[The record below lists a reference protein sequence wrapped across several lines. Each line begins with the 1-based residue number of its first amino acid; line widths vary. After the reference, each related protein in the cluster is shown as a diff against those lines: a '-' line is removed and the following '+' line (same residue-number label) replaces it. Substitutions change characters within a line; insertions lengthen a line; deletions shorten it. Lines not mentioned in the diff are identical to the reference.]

1 MRKSGKPDL
10 RGWEGSSGDS
20 VLDFEHRRCVTASIA
35 RRLSHAALF
44 HRSGGTFVFWRIA
57 MARLALALLALCF
70 AAGAASAQDNW
81 PTKPI
86 RIVVPFRPGSFAD
99 ITMRIMQQKLGPRL
113 GQTLVVDNR
122 SGASGD
128 IGTDVLARATGDG
141 YTFGIATNSTHGV
154 SPALNPKL
162 AYDPIRNFA
171 MVSLVG
177 EAPYVLITSPTLPV
191 KSVAELIALAK
202 QKPGEINY
210 ASVGPASLAHLA
222 GALFS
227 QMADVKLNEVP
238 YRSSAQSVLDTE
250 SGRIDLQFGTM
261 APVLPHVLN
270 GKVKALAVTGLKRA
284 AVLPDVPTL
293 DESGLKGFEASLWLA
308 MVAPAKTP
316 PAIVERM
323 NREVKA
329 VLADPDVVE
338 ALRKQGVEAT
348 PSTPDALRARIEH
361 DVAKWKKLAQDVG
374 ITMDEK

>member
-1 MRKSGKPDL
+1 
-10 RGWEGSSGDS
+10 
-20 VLDFEHRRCVTASIA
+20 
-35 RRLSHAALF
+35 
-44 HRSGGTFVFWRIA
+44 

-70 AAGAASAQDNW
+70 AAGAASAQDSW

-86 RIVVPFRPGSFAD
+86 RIVVPFPPGSFAD

-128 IGTDVLARATGDG
+128 IGTEVVARAAGDG

-154 SPALNPKL
+154 SPALNAKL
-162 AYDPIRNFA
+162 PYDPIKNFE
-171 MVSLVG
+171 MVSLIG

-270 GKVKALAVTGLKRA
+270 GKVKALAVTGPKRV

-293 DESGLKGFEASLWLA
+293 EESGLKGFEATLWLA

-316 PAIVERM
+316 APILERM
-323 NREVKA
+323 SREVKA
-329 VLADPDVVE
+329 VLSEPDVIK
-338 ALRKQGVEAT
+338 ALEKQGVEAT
-348 PSTPDALRARIEH
+348 PSTPAELRARIEH
-361 DVAKWKKLAQDVG
+361 DVAKWKKLAQETG
-374 ITMDEK
+374 ITME

>member
-1 MRKSGKPDL
+1 MP
-10 RGWEGSSGDS
+10 
-20 VLDFEHRRCVTASIA
+20 
-35 RRLSHAALF
+35 
-44 HRSGGTFVFWRIA
+44 
-57 MARLALALLALCF
+57 RLALALLALCL
-70 AAGAASAQDNW
+70 AAGTASAQDKW

-86 RIVVPFRPGSFAD
+86 RVVVPFPPGSFAD

-113 GQTLVVDNR
+113 GQTIVVDNR

-128 IGTDVLARATGDG
+128 IGSDVVARAAADG
-141 YTFGIATNSTHGV
+141 YNFGIATNSTHSV

-162 AYDPIRNFA
+162 PYDPLKNFA

-177 EAPYVLITSPTLPV
+177 EAPYVLITSPTLPA
-191 KSVAELIALAK
+191 KNVAELIALAK
-202 QKPGEINY
+202 QKPGQISY

-250 SGRIDLQFGTM
+250 SGRIDIQFGTM

-338 ALRKQGVEAT
+338 ALKKQGVDAT
-348 PSTPDALRARIEH
+348 PSTPEELRARIEH
-361 DVAKWKKLAQDVG
+361 DVAKWKKLARDVG
-374 ITMDEK
+374 ITME

>member
-1 MRKSGKPDL
+1 MP
-10 RGWEGSSGDS
+10 
-20 VLDFEHRRCVTASIA
+20 
-35 RRLSHAALF
+35 
-44 HRSGGTFVFWRIA
+44 
-57 MARLALALLALCF
+57 RLALALLALCL
-70 AAGAASAQDNW
+70 AAGTAAAQDKW

-86 RIVVPFRPGSFAD
+86 RIVVPFPPGSFAD

-113 GQTLVVDNR
+113 GQTIVVDNR

-128 IGTDVLARATGDG
+128 IGSDVVARAAGDG
-141 YTFGIATNSTHGV
+141 YNFGIATNSTHGV

-162 AYDPIRNFA
+162 PYDPIRNFE
-171 MVSLVG
+171 MVSLLG
-177 EAPYVLITSPTLPV
+177 EAPYVLITSPTLQA
-191 KSVAELIALAK
+191 KTVAELIALAK
-202 QKPGEINY
+202 QKPGQISY

-250 SGRIDLQFGTM
+250 SGRIDIQFGTM
-261 APVLPHVLN
+261 APVLPHVIN
-270 GKVKALAVTGLKRA
+270 GKVKALAVTGLHRV

-316 PAIVERM
+316 AAIIERM

-329 VLADPDVVE
+329 VLADPDVID
-338 ALRKQGVEAT
+338 ALKKQGVEAT
-348 PSTPDALRARIEH
+348 PSTPDELRARIEH
-361 DVAKWKKLAQDVG
+361 DVAKWKKLAQETG
-374 ITMDEK
+374 ITMEEK

>member
-1 MRKSGKPDL
+1 M
-10 RGWEGSSGDS
+10 
-20 VLDFEHRRCVTASIA
+20 T
-35 RRLSHAALF
+35 
-44 HRSGGTFVFWRIA
+44 
-57 MARLALALLALCF
+57 RLALALLALGL
-70 AAGAASAQDNW
+70 AAGAAPAHAADW

-86 RIVVPFRPGSFAD
+86 HFIVPFPPGSFAD

-128 IGTDVLARATGDG
+128 IGSEALAKAAGDG
-141 YTFGIATNSTHGV
+141 YTFGIATNSTHSV

-162 AYDPIRNFA
+162 PYDPIKSFA

-191 KSVAELIALAK
+191 KSVAEMIALAK
-202 QKPGEINY
+202 QKPGALSY

-227 QMADVKLNEVP
+227 QMADVKLTEVP
-238 YRSSAQSVLDTE
+238 YRSSAQSVLDTQ

-261 APVLPHVLN
+261 APVLPHVLS

-316 PAIVERM
+316 PEIVERM
-323 NREVKA
+323 SREVKA
-329 VLADPDVVE
+329 VLTDPDVVE

-348 PSTPDALRARIEH
+348 PSTPAELRARIEH
-361 DVAKWKKLAQDVG
+361 DVAKWKKLAQETG
-374 ITMDEK
+374 ITMEEK

>member
-1 MRKSGKPDL
+1 MMH
-10 RGWEGSSGDS
+10 
-20 VLDFEHRRCVTASIA
+20 F
-35 RRLSHAALF
+35 
-44 HRSGGTFVFWRIA
+44 RSFD
-57 MARLALALLALCF
+57 MQRLAFALLALCL
-70 AAGAASAQDNW
+70 AAGGAAAQQANW
-81 PTKPI
+81 PTKPVHFI
-86 RIVVPFRPGSFAD
+86 IPFPPGSFAD

-113 GQTLVVDNR
+113 GQTIVVDNR

-128 IGTDVLARATGDG
+128 IGSDALARATPDG

-154 SPALNPKL
+154 SPALNPNL
-162 AYDPIRNFA
+162 AYDPIRNFQ

-177 EAPYVLITSPTLPV
+177 EAPYVLITSPTLPA
-191 KSVAELIALAK
+191 KTVAELIALAK
-202 QKPGEINY
+202 QKPGQISY

-250 SGRIDLQFGTM
+250 SGRIDIQFGTM
-261 APVLPHVLN
+261 APVLPHVLSD
-270 GKVKALAVTGLKRA
+270 KVKALAVTGLKRA

-308 MVAPAKTP
+308 VVAPARTP

-329 VLADPDVVE
+329 VLADPDVIE
-338 ALRKQGVEAT
+338 ALRKQGIEAT
-348 PSTPDALRARIEH
+348 PSTPDELRARITH
-361 DVAKWKKLAQDVG
+361 DVAKWKKLAEETGIGMDSEAVG
-374 ITMDEK
+374 SIPSKKP

>member
-1 MRKSGKPDL
+1 M
-10 RGWEGSSGDS
+10 
-20 VLDFEHRRCVTASIA
+20 T
-35 RRLSHAALF
+35 
-44 HRSGGTFVFWRIA
+44 
-57 MARLALALLALCF
+57 RLALALLAFGF
-70 AAGAASAQDNW
+70 AAGAAPAQAADW

-86 RIVVPFRPGSFAD
+86 HFIVPFPPGSFAD
-99 ITMRIMQQKLGPRL
+99 ITMRIIQQKLGPRL
-113 GQTLVVDNR
+113 GQTIVVDNR

-128 IGTDVLARATGDG
+128 IGSEALAKAAGDG

-162 AYDPIRNFA
+162 PYDPLKNFE

-177 EAPYVLITSPTLPV
+177 EAPYVLITSPTLPAN
-191 KSVAELIALAK
+191 SVAEMIALAK
-202 QKPGEINY
+202 QKPGALTY

-227 QMADVKLNEVP
+227 QMADVKLTEVP
-238 YRSSAQSVLDTE
+238 YRTSAQSVLDTQ

-261 APVLPHVLN
+261 APVLPHVIN
-270 GKVKALAVTGLKRA
+270 GKVKALAVTSLKRA

-316 PAIVERM
+316 PEIVERM

-329 VLADPDVVE
+329 VLADPDVIE
-338 ALRKQGVEAT
+338 ALKKQGVEAT
-348 PSTPDALRARIEH
+348 PSTAAELRARIEH
-361 DVAKWKKLAQDVG
+361 DVAKWKKLAQETG
-374 ITMDEK
+374 ITMEDK

>member
-1 MRKSGKPDL
+1 MP
-10 RGWEGSSGDS
+10 
-20 VLDFEHRRCVTASIA
+20 
-35 RRLSHAALF
+35 RL
-44 HRSGGTFVFWRIA
+44 V
-57 MARLALALLALCF
+57 LALLALCL
-70 AAGAASAQDNW
+70 AAGTASAQGNW

-86 RIVVPFRPGSFAD
+86 RFVIPFPPGSFAD

-113 GQTLVVDNR
+113 GTTIVVDNR

-128 IGTDVLARATGDG
+128 IGTEVLSRAAPDG
-141 YTFGIATNSTHGV
+141 YNFGIATNSTHGV

-162 AYDPIRNFA
+162 PYDPIKNFEL
-171 MVSLVG
+171 VSLVG
-177 EAPYVLITSPTLPV
+177 EAPYVLITSPTLEA
-191 KSVAELIALAK
+191 KTVAELIALAK
-202 QKPGEINY
+202 KKPGEVSY

-227 QMADVKLNEVP
+227 QMAGVKLNEVP

-261 APVLPHVLN
+261 APVLPHVLG

-308 MVAPAKTP
+308 VVAPAKTP

-323 NREVKA
+323 SQEVKA

-338 ALRKQGVEAT
+338 ALKKQGVDAT
-348 PSTPDALRARIEH
+348 PSTPAELRARIEH
-361 DVAKWKKLAQDVG
+361 DVAKWKKLAQEVG
-374 ITMDEK
+374 ISMEEKQ

>member
-1 MRKSGKPDL
+1 MP
-10 RGWEGSSGDS
+10 
-20 VLDFEHRRCVTASIA
+20 
-35 RRLSHAALF
+35 RL
-44 HRSGGTFVFWRIA
+44 V
-57 MARLALALLALCF
+57 LALLALCL
-70 AAGAASAQDNW
+70 AAGGAAAQGSW

-86 RIVVPFRPGSFAD
+86 RFLIPFPPGSFAD
-99 ITMRIMQQKLGPRL
+99 ITMRIMQQKLSPRL
-113 GQTLVVDNR
+113 GQTIVVDNR

-128 IGTDVLARATGDG
+128 IGSEVLAKAAPDG
-141 YTFGIATNSTHGV
+141 YNFGIATNSTHGV

-162 AYDPIRNFA
+162 PYDPLKNFE

-177 EAPYVLITSPTLPV
+177 EAPYVLITSPTLPA

-202 QKPGEINY
+202 QKPGEISY

-227 QMADVKLNEVP
+227 QMAEVKLNEVP

-261 APVLPHVLN
+261 APVLPHVLG

-308 MVAPAKTP
+308 VVAPAKTP
-316 PAIVERM
+316 RAIVERM
-323 NREVKA
+323 SQEVKA

-338 ALRKQGVEAT
+338 ALKKQGVDAT
-348 PSTPDALRARIEH
+348 PSTPDELRARIEH
-361 DVAKWKKLAQDVG
+361 DVAKWKKLAQETG
-374 ITMDEK
+374 ITMEDK

>member
-1 MRKSGKPDL
+1 MP
-10 RGWEGSSGDS
+10 
-20 VLDFEHRRCVTASIA
+20 
-35 RRLSHAALF
+35 
-44 HRSGGTFVFWRIA
+44 
-57 MARLALALLALCF
+57 RLAVALLALCL
-70 AAGAASAQDNW
+70 AAGTASAQGNW
-81 PTKPI
+81 PTKPVRFVI
-86 RIVVPFRPGSFAD
+86 PFPPGSFAD

-113 GQTLVVDNR
+113 GTTIVVDNR

-128 IGTDVLARATGDG
+128 IGTEVLSRAAPDG
-141 YTFGIATNSTHGV
+141 YNFGIATNSTHGV

-162 AYDPIRNFA
+162 PYDPIKNFEL
-171 MVSLVG
+171 VSLVG
-177 EAPYVLITSPTLPV
+177 EAPYVLITSPTLEA
-191 KSVAELIALAK
+191 KTVAELIALAK
-202 QKPGEINY
+202 KKPGEISY

-227 QMADVKLNEVP
+227 QMAGVKLNEVP

-261 APVLPHVLN
+261 APVLPHVLG

-308 MVAPAKTP
+308 VVAPAKTP
-316 PAIVERM
+316 AAIVERM

-338 ALRKQGVEAT
+338 AFRKQGVDAT
-348 PSTPDALRARIEH
+348 PSTSDELRARIEH
-361 DVAKWKKLAQDVG
+361 DVAKWKKLAQEVG
-374 ITMDEK
+374 ITVEDKQ

>member
-1 MRKSGKPDL
+1 M
-10 RGWEGSSGDS
+10 
-20 VLDFEHRRCVTASIA
+20 V
-35 RRLSHAALF
+35 
-44 HRSGGTFVFWRIA
+44 
-57 MARLALALLALCF
+57 RLALALLALCL
-70 AAGAASAQDNW
+70 AAGNAPAQDKW

-86 RIVVPFRPGSFAD
+86 RVVVPFPPGSFAD

-113 GQTLVVDNR
+113 GQTVVVDNR

-128 IGTDVLARATGDG
+128 IGSDILARAAPDG
-141 YTFGIATNSTHGV
+141 YNFGVATNSTHGV

-162 AYDPIRNFA
+162 PYDPIRNFE
-171 MVSLVG
+171 MVSLIG
-177 EAPYVLITSPTLPV
+177 EAPYVLITSPTLPANSV
-191 KSVAELIALAK
+191 KELIALAK
-202 QKPGEINY
+202 QKPGAISY

-222 GALFS
+222 GAQFS

-270 GKVKALAVTGLKRA
+270 GKVKALAVTGLHRA

-308 MVAPAKTP
+308 VVAPVKTP
-316 PAIVERM
+316 PEIVERM

-329 VLADPDVVE
+329 VLADPDVIE
-338 ALRKQGVEAT
+338 ALKKQGVEAT
-348 PSTPDALRARIEH
+348 PSTPAELRARIEH
-361 DVAKWKKLAQDVG
+361 DVAKWKKLAQETG
-374 ITMDEK
+374 ISMEDK